1 VPIAPNAA
9 LNFTL
14 KVQPVGN
21 ADGGVDLR
29 FSPVVGAV
37 VRF

>member
-1 VPIAPNAA
+1 
-9 LNFTL
+9 
-14 KVQPVGN
+14 VQPVGN

-29 FSPVVGAV
+29 FSPVIGAV